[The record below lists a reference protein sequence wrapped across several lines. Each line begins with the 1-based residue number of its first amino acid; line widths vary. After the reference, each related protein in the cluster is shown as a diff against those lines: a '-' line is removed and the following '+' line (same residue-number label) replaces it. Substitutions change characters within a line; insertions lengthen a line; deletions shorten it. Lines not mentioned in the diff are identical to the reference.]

1 MSSIIATNKRGDSI
15 SFTNPL
21 KLVRVDGLSG
31 LAAENYYSESTK
43 DGSTRIGTKLSN
55 RDIEI
60 EFQLRKMENF
70 NESIIEDHKNRIY
83 KVFNPKLNP
92 IRLDITTKT
101 GKQYYLH
108 ANVDTVPAFA
118 HENPAYI
125 GCLIQFSCD
134 DPYIYEADEQKVD
147 IALWVGAFEFP
158 LEIPADTGIEMG
170 YRSESLIVNVP
181 NNGQAESGMI
191 IRFKALGTV
200 VNPSLINVNTY
211 EELKLNITLQGG
223 DLLEISTY
231 QGNKYIELTRS
242 GVKYDAFNSLVLSS
256 TFLQLDV
263 GDNLFR
269 YDAEQYLDNLEV
281 DIRHRNMLLGV

>member
-118 HENPAYI
+118 PENPAYI

-134 DPYIYEADEQKVD
+134 DPYIYEYEESKVD
-147 IALWVGAFEFP
+147 IALWIGTFEFP
-158 LEIPADTGIEMG
+158 LEIPEEGIEMG

-181 NNGQAESGMI
+181 NEGQVESGMT

-200 VNPSLINVNTY
+200 VNPSLINVNTH
-211 EELKLNITLQGG
+211 ETLKLNITMQGG
-223 DLLEISTY
+223 DIIEISTY
-231 QGNKYIELTRS
+231 KGNKYIKLTRG

-256 TFLQLDV
+256 EFLQLDV

>member
-1 MSSIIATNKRGDSI
+1 MSLITATNKRGDSI

-31 LAAENYYSESTK
+31 LTAENYYSESTK

-60 EFQLRKMENF
+60 QFQLRKKAGF
-70 NESIIEDHKNRIY
+70 NDLIIEDYKYQIY

-101 GKQYYLH
+101 GKRYYLY
-108 ANVDTVPAFA
+108 ANVDIVPAFA
-118 HENPAYI
+118 PENPAYI

-134 DPYIYEADEQKVD
+134 DPYIYEADAQRVD
-147 IALWVGAFEFP
+147 IALWIGSFEFP
-158 LEIPADTGIEMG
+158 LEITSSGIEMG
-170 YRSESLIVNVP
+170 YRSPSLIVNVP

-211 EELKLNITLQGG
+211 EEMKLNIILQGG
-223 DLLEISTY
+223 DVLEVSTY
-231 QGNKYIELTRS
+231 TGNKYIELTRN
-242 GVKYDAFNSLVLSS
+242 GIKYDAFNSLVLSS

-281 DIRHRNMLLGV
+281 DIRHRNMLMGV